1 MLRQKALAIPV
12 VVAALVLG
20 GAGLGPASA
29 RAIGT
34 RPTSPTK
41 AVPTAVAGPSVIAY
55 ADSYGAIG
63 VVRAGHMDSATTLYQ
78 LVPPEEDGSPSWS
91 PNGQTLAFAVAET
104 SFSGIV
110 LVNRNGQVL
119 HIFKGL
125 QPFWKNFSASLDWS
139 PDGTQIAYI
148 CNEGKILT
156 KPGETPYTPEYFSN
170 VCVLDVATGA
180 HRVLAE
186 STDSLG
192 LPRDSTGGGLSW
204 SPRGDVIAVGASQ
217 DEGACST
224 HVPPGC
230 APQCVSIPGT
240 PLSDEY
246 CSLNKIALV
255 DVFTDRMTVMADSP
269 IAVDPEFS
277 PNGFD
282 IAFIDA
288 TWGVDVMSASGTD
301 IRNIVPASD
310 LPADPNWSPDGE
322 EIVFASQMSPADNGN
337 YDLFTVSAH
346 GGSATQATD
355 TPNPNFDPSWAPA
368 VTVCSV
374 PNLIGQTLAAA
385 TTLVKR
391 AGCALG
397 TVSGPTKNR
406 KLLHVVSQKPAA
418 HQVVASGTKV
428 NVKLG

>member
-192 LPRDSTGGGLSW
+192 LPRDSTEGGLSW

-255 DVFTDRMTVMADSP
+255 DVFTGRMTVMADSP

-301 IRNIVPASD
+301 IRTLCRPATCRPIPTGRRTGRRS
-310 LPADPNWSPDGE
+310 SSRRKCRRQTTGTMT
-322 EIVFASQMSPADNGN
+322 SSR
-337 YDLFTVSAH
+337 SAPMA
-346 GGSATQATD
+346 GRQRRPRTPPTPTSIRVGRRQSRSAAC
-355 TPNPNFDPSWAPA
+355 PIS
-368 VTVCSV
+368 
-374 PNLIGQTLAAA
+374 LA
-385 TTLVKR
+385 R
-391 AGCALG
+391 
-397 TVSGPTKNR
+397 PWQPPR
-406 KLLHVVSQKPAA
+406 LL
-418 HQVVASGTKV
+418 
-428 NVKLG
+428 